1 MLLLWSDLCEWL
13 SLLFQDVM
21 VVQRILGLRPYQSY
35 FFDTGQGRQS
45 TEKNRK
51 CSLYIKVPGNSVH
64 PMDLSFASTQDLQN
78 MLLCGARISLG
89 SDCHHISQLVPLM
102 AVIEIKS
109 GLVSV
114 SKQLFSTCSAF
125 TSVTLKA
132 RQVSPRFA
140 NGHSALLQAGALHT
154 RLQNAL
160 VIAPRYTH
168 QSLPEVH
175 FFFWQNAFVIVPR
188 ADTLLKLRQLIR
200 GWETEAQRK
209 QW

>member
-1 MLLLWSDLCEWL
+1 MALPFVPGCHCRAAYTLLETVPELLLRHWAGTPKY
-13 SLLFQDVM
+13 
-21 VVQRILGLRPYQSY
+21 R
-35 FFDTGQGRQS
+35 
-45 TEKNRK
+45 KKRK
-51 CSLYIKVPGNSVH
+51 CSLNIKVPGNSVH
-64 PMDLSFASTQDLQN
+64 PMGLSFASTQDLQN

-109 GLVSV
+109 GLLSV

-160 VIAPRYTH
+160 VIAPRYAH

-175 FFFWQNAFVIVPR
+175 FFLGRTHSSLSR
-188 ADTLLKLRQLIR
+188 ARTLYSN
-200 GWETEAQRK
+200 
-209 QW
+209 